1 MHDSLHRKGVY
12 LIYALGV
19 LLSFVSALVPQAAI
33 GYQLAVS
40 VLLAGLLPYV
50 IHAFTL
56 PFLQGAALSLP
67 ALVLV
72 VIHAWLVITQRM
84 LEFQGYADGR
94 IYSVP
99 LVLTLVMIGLLVW
112 ALRKEPMGRPWGPQ
126 SRHSQDG

>member
-1 MHDSLHRKGVY
+1 MYDSLHRKGIS

-19 LLSFVSALVPQAAI
+19 LLSFVSALVPQPAM
-33 GYQLAVS
+33 GFELAVS

-56 PFLQGAALSLP
+56 PFLQGMALSLP

-72 VIHAWLVITQRM
+72 AVHAWLVVTQRVM
-84 LEFQGYADGR
+84 DFQGYADGR

-112 ALRKEPMGRPWGPQ
+112 ALRKQPMGRPWGPQ
-126 SRHSQDG
+126 SRHSLDG